1 MKKLLSIIIPTFNS
15 EKTIQTT
22 IASLLKIKNQDLIE
36 IIVVNDF
43 STDNT
48 LEILNNYSDNIKII
62 NLDKNVG

>member
-22 IASLLKIKNQDLIE
+22 IGSLLKIKNQDLIE
-36 IIVVNDF
+36 IIIVNDL

-48 LEILNNYSDNIKII
+48 LEIINNYSANIKIL
-62 NLDKNVG
+62 NFHH

>member
-48 LEILNNYSDNIKII
+48 LEILNNYSDNINIKM
-62 NLDKNVG
+62 LDVV